1 MLILI
6 SSLRRK
12 KNGKWNRVNFLGGRG
27 DALVPPSFGNG
38 KQANV
43 LTTPPYFKAK
53 AGPIK

>member
-12 KNGKWNRVNFLGGRG
+12 KNGKWNRVNFFLGGG

-38 KQANV
+38 KHPILKLKRV
-43 LTTPPYFKAK
+43 L
-53 AGPIK
+53 